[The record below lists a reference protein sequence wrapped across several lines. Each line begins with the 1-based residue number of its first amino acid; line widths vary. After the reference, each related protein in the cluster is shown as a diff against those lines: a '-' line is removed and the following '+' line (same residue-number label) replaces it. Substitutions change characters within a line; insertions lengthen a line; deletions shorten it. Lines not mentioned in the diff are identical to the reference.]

1 MPYRYPKQ
9 NYRCGLSAIGQRC
22 EHGPEK
28 GLCGKAVACG
38 NGDSEGTAD
47 LSDHCRPIRTL
58 VWWKRTLSVC
68 AGIFTASILGLL
80 LFSPRP
86 TILVAPGGLSS
97 HHAQILAKH
106 GLNDSQR
113 CAACHPTSMP
123 GEEPL
128 QLSQSELCLSCH
140 QRELPRATA
149 LNPHDLATETLAL
162 LTRDATERQGVSNPS
177 GLQRLV
183 SFRLFPDS
191 MLSPSSG
198 MGVDSDH
205 SNLATNDS
213 RPIPSRGPRT
223 LSSPHLTKTECSQ
236 CHREHQGADASLAEI
251 TSQRCQACHVQ
262 RFNSFGDGHPEF
274 TTYPAPTTARIA
286 FDHSKHQREYFT
298 KKQASFDCKECH
310 LRSDESGPVGNIF
323 RSVSFERA
331 CSKCHAA
338 SLNAALEDGIA
349 WIQLPSFNV
358 EKWKG
363 AQVEIGAWPESASLI
378 DDGSLQP
385 WTRILLASD
394 PEFTDVLRDWP
405 VSLRI
410 SDLNVDNAED
420 RARVAAITNAYR
432 RLIDAI
438 AKGGQK
444 ALAERVASGLVSY
457 RKSHNFSEAAM
468 AVWIDQVVAKI
479 PPDLFRLAGREWFG
493 NEVLNDSKLGNA
505 LPKTHAAKLAS
516 ANSRPFAPIRQPPAE
531 QDADDLLS
539 SDSLLAT
546 PKSTIREGGDGDSK
560 SNEGDLLDQD
570 LTGSELLG
578 GDSLLEKGLGGEFLS
593 ETNKEKIAK
602 PLPARDRMASGGWM
616 LDNERLAIVY
626 VPTGHADPWVSR
638 WIELEGVH
646 DATSGNE
653 DAHASRRTDLT
664 HQCRQCHSQPK
675 PFLETSPVTLE
686 GQESFDIG
694 WRTLVHAAVNRPFTR
709 FNHSPHLDIPALSD
723 CKSCHRM
730 LPQPTRE
737 PAVARYVSTGE
748 KKDVVAHRFS
758 DSHFEAMRKEAC
770 ADCHHRKAAGDQCTK
785 CHNYHVQTS
794 DHALL
799 GDIQRG
805 LAELK

>member
-1 MPYRYPKQ
+1 MPYRHPKQ
-9 NYRCGLSAIGQRC
+9 NYRCGLSAIGQPC
-22 EHGPEK
+22 EHGPVH
-28 GLCGKAVACG
+28 GRCGKAAASE
-38 NGDSEGTAD
+38 NGVSDNATD

-58 VWWKRTLSVC
+58 VWWKRTVSMVASLV
-68 AGIFTASILGLL
+68 TAAILGIL

-86 TILVAPGGLSS
+86 SILVAPGGLSS

-113 CAACHPTSMP
+113 CAACHPNSKP
-123 GEEPL
+123 GEESL
-128 QLSQSELCLSCH
+128 KLTQSELCLSCH
-140 QRELPRATA
+140 QRELPRAIA
-149 LNPHDLATETLAL
+149 GSPHDLPTESLAV
-162 LTRDATERQGVSNPS
+162 LTRDAIVRQGASNPS

-183 SFRLFPDS
+183 SFRLSADS
-191 MLSPSSG
+191 SLSLPSS

-205 SNLATNDS
+205 SSLATNDS
-213 RPIPSRGPRT
+213 RPIPSHAPRT
-223 LSSPHLTKTECSQ
+223 VSSPHLTKTECSQ
-236 CHREHQGADASLAEI
+236 CHREHQGADASLEAI

-274 TTYPAPTTARIA
+274 TSYPTPTTTRIA
-286 FDHSKHQREYFT
+286 FDHSKHQQEYFS

-310 LRSDESGPVGNIF
+310 LRSDEQGPLGSVF

-331 CSKCHAA
+331 CSKCHET

-349 WIQLPSFNV
+349 WIQLPSFHV

-363 AQVEIGAWPESASLI
+363 AHVEIGAWPESASLI
-378 DDGSLQP
+378 DDGSLHP

-394 PEFTDVLRDWP
+394 PEFADVLSNWP
-405 VSLRI
+405 ISLRI
-410 SDLNVDNAED
+410 SDLKVDNAED

-432 RLIDAI
+432 RLIDTI

-444 ALAERVASGLVSY
+444 ALAERMASGLDSY
-457 RKSHNFSEAAM
+457 RKSHNFPEAAM

-479 PPDLFRLAGREWFG
+479 PPDLFRLASQEWFG
-493 NEVLNDSKLGNA
+493 IETPSDSKLGNA
-505 LPKTHAAKLAS
+505 FPKTHAAKLAS
-516 ANSRPFAPIRQPPAE
+516 TTSRPFAPIRQPPAN

-546 PKSTIREGGDGDSK
+546 PESTFRKGGVDDPK

-570 LTGSELLG
+570 PTGSDLLG
-578 GDSLLEKGLGGEFLS
+578 GNSLLEKGLGGELLPQTS
-593 ETNKEKIAK
+593 KEKVAK
-602 PLPARDRMASGGWM
+602 HLPARDRLASGGWM

-626 VPTGHADPWVSR
+626 VPTGHADPWISR

-646 DATSGNE
+646 DAVAGDE
-653 DAHASRRTDLT
+653 DSHASRRTDLT
-664 HQCRQCHSQPK
+664 QQCRQCHPQPK
-675 PFLETSPVTLE
+675 PFLETEPLTPGGE
-686 GQESFDIG
+686 ESLDRG
-694 WRTLVHAAVNRPFTR
+694 WRSLAHAAGNRPFTR
-709 FNHSPHLDIPALSD
+709 FNHFPHLDIPALSD

-730 LPQPTRE
+730 LPQPMRE

-799 GDIQRG
+799 GDLQRG
-805 LAELK
+805 LAELE